1 MEKYNKIF
9 KWVMLGLMAISVIIV
24 LIGSFTGFPQRVADD
39 NGTVDPLLYWTYFM
53 VGLTVFCAIVFSM
66 IIMAKNDPKSL
77 VNLGIWA
84 GAVIVICLLAYA
96 LAAGSP
102 AVGYNGEP
110 VTDNTLKLTDTILIL
125 TAFAGI
131 AVLASIVVGEIVSKI
146 RNK

>member
-1 MEKYNKIF
+1 
-9 KWVMLGLMAISVIIV
+9 MLGLMAVSVLIV
-24 LIGSFTGFPQRVADD
+24 LIGSITGFPQRVVDD

-53 VGLTVFCAIVFSM
+53 VGLTIFCAIVFSI
-66 IIMAKNDPKSL
+66 IIMAKNNPKSL

-84 GAVIVICLLAYA
+84 AAVIIICLLAYA

-110 VTDNTLKLTDTILIL
+110 VSDNTLKLSDTILIL
-125 TAFAGI
+125 TAFAGF
-131 AVLASIVVGEIVSKI
+131 AVIASIVVGEIVSKI

>member
-9 KWVMLGLMAISVIIV
+9 KWVMLGLMAVSVLIV
-24 LIGSFTGFPQRVADD
+24 LIGSITGFPQRVVDD

-53 VGLTVFCAIVFSM
+53 VGLTIFCAIVFSI
-66 IIMAKNDPKSL
+66 IIMAKNNPKSL

-84 GAVIVICLLAYA
+84 AAVIIICLLAYA

-110 VTDNTLKLTDTILIL
+110 VSDNTLKLSDTILIL
-125 TAFAGI
+125 TAFAGF
-131 AVLASIVVGEIVSKI
+131 AVIASIVVGEIVSKI